1 VTEPNESSARVAEMK
16 TRTKPGRPTRPSPGT
31 LRPRLALLLAAAVLA
46 ACSIEPQPIH
56 LGSAECDQ
64 CRMVIGEPQFASQA
78 LTTKGK
84 AYTFDTVEC
93 LAEWLRTGPVAADDL
108 HSLWV
113 ADFSEPDRWVPAGEA
128 RFVRSAAT
136 RSPMGMGLSAFAS
149 AATAEEHRRALDGE
163 VLGWTEVLT
172 LVEREGA
179 HARHAHDHDHDGK

>member
-1 VTEPNESSARVAEMK
+1 MK
-16 TRTKPGRPTRPSPGT
+16 TPMKPGRSIRHLPGA
-31 LRPRLALLLAAAVLA
+31 LRPLLALLLAVAVLA

-56 LGSAECDQ
+56 LGSAECEQ

-93 LAEWLRTGPVAADDL
+93 LAEWLRAGSVAAADL

-128 RFVRSAAT
+128 RFVRSPAT
-136 RSPMGMGLSAFAS
+136 RSPMGMGLSAHAS
-149 AATAEEHRRALDGE
+149 AATAEEYRRAQGGE
-163 VLGWTEVLT
+163 TLGWTEVLA
-172 LVEREGA
+172 LVERDGA
-179 HARHAHDHDHDGK
+179 HARHAHDHHGH